1 MADISFVV
9 SWPAVPTADKYF
21 VTIKVNGAVIY
32 TLQGTMLT
40 VTRTLSVN
48 DGDEVSAEVVASNVG
63 GDSPPGV
70 VSIIASVVSAPAAP
84 VVSLVQV

>member
-1 MADISFVV
+1 MANISFVV
-9 SWPAVPTADKYF
+9 SWDAVPTADTYS
-21 VTIKVNGAVIY
+21 VTIKVNGGEVY
-32 TLQGTMLT
+32 SLQGTMLS
-40 VTRTLSVN
+40 VTRVLSVN

-70 VSIIASVVSAPAAP
+70 ASIITSVVSAPAAP